1 VKELGKLTARSEVT
15 IATSIAHFVNDVP
28 LTLPAAVI
36 LVLRDEFDLN
46 YAAAGAIIT
55 ASAFFMTSLQA
66 VTGYVADRWNRI
78 TLLRLGLT
86 TLGVGTILIG
96 FSTNYVQLLAFGCL
110 MGIGGSF
117 FHPIGYSL
125 LSDAF
130 ESGNRGKALGL
141 GSAAGD
147 TAVPVAFA
155 TSGFLVLFLGWRNLF
170 RLWGLVAI
178 IVALV
183 LPLIIKEPRK
193 ERFSSNAT
201 GNSTKQIVRTL
212 IPVFIV
218 MGLAAASYKIASSF
232 TTTYLRDFFGLGIES
247 ANFILALM
255 MVVGTVGS
263 IVGGTLVDKLG
274 EKNTVAIE
282 MVMLSALSMVSIYI
296 SNVYFLSG
304 TICIMGFFLLGVWP
318 SFYSVIAGATSLGT
332 RAFMYGI
339 LFSVAWSFGSFFP
352 YISGACADIFGLQV
366 IYVLIGVLSLGAAFA
381 AYFTFKERDG
391 EINH

>member
-1 VKELGKLTARSEVT
+1 VLGKLTTRSGVT
-15 IATSIAHFVNDVP
+15 VATAIAHFVNDVP
-28 LTLPAAVI
+28 LTLPAATI
-36 LVLRDEFDLN
+36 LILRDEFDLK
-46 YAAAGAIIT
+46 YAALGAIIT
-55 ASAFFMTSLQA
+55 ASAFFMTSLQFI
-66 VTGYVADRWNRI
+66 TGYAADRWNRI

-86 TLGVGTILIG
+86 TLGVGTILMG

-110 MGIGGSF
+110 IGIGGSV

-147 TAVPVAFA
+147 MAVPVAFA

-170 RLWGLVAI
+170 ILWGLIVI
-178 IVALV
+178 IVAV
-183 LPLIIKEPRK
+183 MLPLIIKEPRK
-193 ERFSSNAT
+193 KDFHLNAT
-201 GNSTKQIVRTL
+201 NNSTKKIVRTL
-212 IPVFIV
+212 IPVIIV
-218 MGLAAASYKIASSF
+218 MGLTAASYKIASSF

-255 MVVGTVGS
+255 MTIGTVGS
-263 IVGGTLVDKLG
+263 IVGGTLADKLG

-282 MVMLSALSMVSIYI
+282 MVMLSVLSLISIYI

-304 TICIMGFFLLGVWP
+304 MICIMGFFLLGVWP
-318 SFYSVIAGATSLGT
+318 SFYSIIADTTSLGA

-366 IYVLIGVLSLGAAFA
+366 IFILIGVLSLLAAFA
-381 AYFTFKERDG
+381 AYFTFKK
-391 EINH
+391 